1 MTTITLLKSGF
12 TKQGGAEKYARL
24 LAHAFHEKGCRVRVL
39 TTEPVTESFPFEV
52 ISYAPKSKTSVS
64 RLWDFESFC
73 DQYLKAHPTDIIFGN
88 DRNRCQTHLR
98 AGSGVHKAYLLH
110 RKQYEPK
117 WKNFRHLLNPLHT
130 SLLHI
135 EKLSFEHP
143 DLKVLFVNSN
153 LVKDEILSHYVI
165 DPNKIEV
172 IHNGVEWQNFQQ
184 DFDTRINTDRFELLF
199 VGNGFA
205 RKGLKP
211 LLKGLALLPNDS
223 YHLTVVGNDK
233 HQKHFFK
240 LARGLNVTFA
250 SSQNNIRPFL
260 QKADCLVIPS
270 HYDPFANVTVEALAM
285 GLYVVSSKTNGG
297 SEVLTKETGHII
309 EDLSNPDAMKTAL
322 ETAMS
327 TKRDPLAIRNSVKHL
342 DFSTQLNTYIE
353 KCLVTS

>member
-24 LAHAFHEKGCRVRVL
+24 LAYAFHEKGCQVRVL
-39 TTEPVTESFPFEV
+39 TTEPVEGTFPFEV

-73 DQYLKAHPTDIIFGN
+73 DEYLKAHPTDIVFGH

-98 AGSGVHKAYLLH
+98 AGSGVHKAFLSH
-110 RKQYEPK
+110 RKEYEPK
-117 WKNFRHLLNPLHT
+117 WKTFRHMLNPLHT

-135 EKLSFEHP
+135 EKTGFEHP

-165 DPNKIEV
+165 DPNKIAV
-172 IHNGVEWQNFQQ
+172 IHNGVEWHSFQA
-184 DFDTRINTDRFELLF
+184 DFDTRTSSDRFEFLF
-199 VGNGFA
+199 IGNNFA

-211 LLKGLALLPNDS
+211 LLKGLALLPKDS
-223 YHLTVVGNDK
+223 YHLTVLGHDK
-233 HQKHFFK
+233 HQKHFER

-250 SSQNNIRPFL
+250 GPQKNIRPYL
-260 QKADCLVIPS
+260 QKADSLVIPS
-270 HYDPFANVTVEALAM
+270 YYDPFANVTVEALAM
-285 GLYVVSSKTNGG
+285 GLFVISSKSNGG
-297 SEVLTKETGHII
+297 CEVLTKETGHII
-309 EDLSNPDAMKTAL
+309 EDLSSPDSMKTAL
-322 ETAMS
+322 ETALY

-353 KCLVTS
+353 KCLATS